1 MVEQSLRE
9 GMMFELETTV
19 DPSNIVGP
27 ELPVFSTPSM
37 IRLMEHA
44 ALKGVEP
51 YLPEGMITVGT
62 RLDIKHLAAS
72 PLGVLVRARAYLLK
86 IDRNHLLF
94 KVEAFDSTEQIGEG
108 SHERSVVERAAFLAK
123 CEAKRIK

>member
-1 MVEQSLRE
+1 MEQNLQE

-19 DPSNIVGP
+19 DQSNIVGP
-27 ELPVFSTPSM
+27 ELPVLSTPSM
-37 IRLMEHA
+37 IRLMENA
-44 ALKGVEP
+44 ALKGVAP

-72 PLGVLVRARAYLLK
+72 PLGVLVRARALLLK
-86 IDRNHLLF
+86 IDRSHLLF
-94 KVEAFDSTEQIGEG
+94 KVEAFDSTEQVGEG
-108 SHERSVVERAAFLAK
+108 SHERFVVERAAFLAK